1 MRSTHDFHGCV
12 MIESCKEEVSI
23 ITDDRSNQG
32 IGRKASI
39 LSIALSAAI
48 CATAMADVAPEPVR
62 GPPPPPQPAKV
73 IKAGYK
79 VTEIAK
85 GLDHPWSMAF
95 LPDGSMLVTERV
107 GRLRLIRGGSL
118 QSEPIAGVPAVHTGS
133 QAGLFDIVLHPKFAE
148 NNIVYLTYAAGT
160 TAANGT
166 QVARA
171 RFDGSALQDLQVIFK
186 AMPLKDTDNHYGG
199 RLAFLAD
206 GTFALTIGEG
216 FEYREKAQDLTSDLG
231 KIVRLNED
239 GTVPQDNPFVGRTSV
254 RPEIYTWGHR
264 NEQGLAFDTQ
274 SGRLYETEHGPRGG
288 DELNIIVPHRNYG
301 WPVITYGMDYSGA
314 YVSPYTQRPG
324 LEQPVIYWTPSIA
337 PSGLAI
343 YRGDKFP
350 AWRGD
355 LFVGALAFKHLRRV
369 HLDERGNV
377 VDQEQLLNDRHW
389 RIRDVRAAPDGYLYV
404 CTDEDDGRVL
414 RLEPAGG

>member
-1 MRSTHDFHGCV
+1 MR
-12 MIESCKEEVSI
+12 IVS
-23 ITDDRSNQG
+23 
-32 IGRKASI
+32 SI
-39 LSIALSAAI
+39 LAVAA
-48 CATAMADVAPEPVR
+48 AGAMSTVAVAVAGSESMR
-62 GPPPPPQPAKV
+62 APPPPPQPAKV
-73 IKAGYK
+73 VKTGYK

-107 GRLRLIRGGSL
+107 GRLRLIKGGSL
-118 QSEPIAGVPAVHTGS
+118 MSQPIAGVPAVHTGS
-133 QAGLFDIVLHPKFAE
+133 QAGLFDIVLHPNFAQ

-160 TAANGT
+160 AAANGT

-171 RFDGSALQDLQVIFK
+171 RFDGVTLQDFHVIFK
-186 AMPLKDTDNHYGG
+186 AMPLKGGNNHYGG
-199 RLAFLAD
+199 RLAFLPD

-239 GTVPQDNPFVGRTSV
+239 GSTPKDNPFLGQATA

-264 NEQGLAFDTQ
+264 NPQGLIYDAQ

-288 DELNIIVPHRNYG
+288 DELNIIVAHKNYG

-314 YVSPYTQRPG
+314 YVSPYTQRAG

-337 PSGLAI
+337 PSGLAM
-343 YRGDKFP
+343 YHGDKFP
-350 AWRGD
+350 EWRGD

-369 HLDERGNV
+369 HLDSRGEV
-377 VDQEQLLNDRHW
+377 VDQEELLNDLHW
-389 RIRDVRAAPDGYLYV
+389 RIRDVRSAPDGYIYV
-404 CTDEDDGRVL
+404 CTDEADGRVL
-414 RLEPAGG
+414 RLEPAHLPAGA

>member
-1 MRSTHDFHGCV
+1 VASLIST
-12 MIESCKEEVSI
+12 
-23 ITDDRSNQG
+23 
-32 IGRKASI
+32 
-39 LSIALSAAI
+39 AAAAAPATVAA
-48 CATAMADVAPEPVR
+48 ATAAVEAEPVAVR
-62 GPPPPPQPAKV
+62 AAAPPPQPAAVVKSGYRV
-73 IKAGYK
+73 I
-79 VTEIAK
+79 EIAK

-95 LPDGSMLVTERV
+95 LPDGSMLVTERE
-107 GRLRLIRGGSL
+107 GRLRVIKGGSL
-118 QSEPIAGVPAVHTGS
+118 QAQPIAGVPAVHTGS
-133 QAGLFDIVLHPKFAE
+133 QAGLFDIVLHPNFAQ
-148 NNIVYLTYAAGT
+148 NQIVYLTYAAGT
-160 TAANGT
+160 AAANGT

-171 RFDGSALQDLQVIFK
+171 RFDGSTLQDLQVIFK

-199 RLAFLAD
+199 RMAFLPD

-239 GTVPQDNPFVGRTSV
+239 GSVPQDNPFVGHAGV

-264 NEQGLAFDTQ
+264 NEQGLIFDAP
-274 SGRLYETEHGPRGG
+274 SGLLYETEHGPRGG
-288 DELNIIVPHRNYG
+288 DELNIIVARKNYG

-314 YVSPYTQRPG
+314 YVSPYTQRAG

-337 PSGLAI
+337 PSGLAM
-343 YRGDKFP
+343 YRGEKFP
-350 AWRGD
+350 AWKGD

-377 VDQEQLLNDRHW
+377 VNQEELLNDLHW

-404 CTDEDDGRVL
+404 CTDETDGRVL
-414 RLEPAGG
+414 RIEPAI

>member
-1 MRSTHDFHGCV
+1 MRSIQDFHGCV
-12 MIESCKEEVSI
+12 MSASQKERASI
-23 ITDDRSNQG
+23 ITDHRSRQA
-32 IGRKASI
+32 IGAKALI
-39 LSIALSAAI
+39 LSAALAVAVGATASAEVAPDALSA
-48 CATAMADVAPEPVR
+48 
-62 GPPPPPQPAKV
+62 PPPPPQPAKE

-107 GRLRLIRGGSL
+107 GRLRLIKGGSL
-118 QSEPIAGVPAVHTGS
+118 QHDPIRGVPAVHTGS
-133 QAGLFDIVLHPKFAE
+133 QAGLFDVVLHPKFAE
-148 NNIVYLTYAAGT
+148 NSIVYLTYAAGT
-160 TAANGT
+160 AAANGT
-166 QVARA
+166 RVARA

-199 RLAFLAD
+199 RMAFLAD

-239 GTVPQDNPFVGRTSV
+239 GSVPQDNPFIGRASV

-264 NEQGLAFDTQ
+264 NEQGLTFDSQ

-337 PSGLAI
+337 PSGLAM
-343 YRGDKFP
+343 YHGDKFP
-350 AWRGD
+350 AWQGD

-377 VDQEQLLNDRHW
+377 VEQEQLLNDLHW

-414 RLEPAGG
+414 RVEPTGG

>member
-1 MRSTHDFHGCV
+1 MSSSHTRIASSILTAAV
-12 MIESCKEEVSI
+12 AAMSCAAASAEA
-23 ITDDRSNQG
+23 DLG
-32 IGRKASI
+32 IGRA
-39 LSIALSAAI
+39 
-48 CATAMADVAPEPVR
+48 
-62 GPPPPPQPAKV
+62 PPPPPQPAKV
-73 IKAGYK
+73 VKTGYK

-95 LPDGSMLVTERV
+95 LPDGSMLVTERQ
-107 GRLRLIRGGSL
+107 GRLRLIKGGLL
-118 QSEPIAGVPAVHTGS
+118 QPQPIGGVPAVHTGS
-133 QAGLFDIVLHPKFAE
+133 QAGLFDIVLHPNFAQ

-160 TAANGT
+160 AAANGT

-171 RFDGSALQDLQVIFK
+171 RFDGSMLQDLHVIFK
-186 AMPLKDTDNHYGG
+186 AAPLKDTDNHYGG
-199 RLAFLAD
+199 RMAFLPD

-239 GTVPQDNPFVGRTSV
+239 GSVPQDNPFIGQADV

-264 NEQGLAFDTQ
+264 NEQGLIFDAQ
-274 SGRLYETEHGPRGG
+274 SGLLYETEHGPRGG
-288 DELNIIVPHRNYG
+288 DELNIIVAHKNYG

-337 PSGLAI
+337 PSGLAM
-343 YRGDKFP
+343 YRGEKFP
-350 AWRGD
+350 AWKGD
-355 LFVGALAFKHLRRV
+355 LFVGALAFRHLRRV
-369 HLDERGNV
+369 HLDEAGNV
-377 VDQEQLLNDRHW
+377 VSQEELLNDLRW

-404 CTDEDDGRVL
+404 CTDEADGRVL
-414 RLEPAGG
+414 RLEPAD

>member
-1 MRSTHDFHGCV
+1 MSDDF
-12 MIESCKEEVSI
+12 ILA
-23 ITDDRSNQG
+23 DDCSLQETCTRIAS
-32 IGRKASI
+32 SI
-39 LSIALSAAI
+39 LAAAVAAAMCTAAL
-48 CATAMADVAPEPVR
+48 ADAAPER
-62 GPPPPPQPAKV
+62 ARPPPPPPLAARVVKT
-73 IKAGYK
+73 GYK

-107 GRLRLIRGGSL
+107 GRLRRITGGSL
-118 QSEPIAGVPAVHTGS
+118 LPQPIAGVPAVHTGS
-133 QAGLFDIVLHPKFAE
+133 QAGLFDIVLHPNFSK

-160 TAANGT
+160 KAANGT

-171 RFDGSALQDLQVIFK
+171 RFDGTALRDLQVIFR

-199 RLAFLAD
+199 RMAFLPD

-216 FEYREKAQDLTSDLG
+216 FEYREQAQDLTSDLG

-239 GTVPQDNPFVGRTSV
+239 GSVPQDNPFVGQPSV

-264 NEQGLAFDTQ
+264 NPQGLIFDAQ

-288 DELNIIVPHRNYG
+288 DELNIIVAHKNYG

-337 PSGLAI
+337 PSGLAM

-369 HLDERGNV
+369 HLDALGNV
-377 VDQEQLLNDRHW
+377 VDQEQFLNDLRW

-404 CTDEDDGRVL
+404 CTDEADGRVL
-414 RLEPAGG
+414 RLEPVN

>member
-1 MRSTHDFHGCV
+1 VFILTDVRSVQEFCT
-12 MIESCKEEVSI
+12 
-23 ITDDRSNQG
+23 R
-32 IGRKASI
+32 ASI
-39 LSIALSAAI
+39 LIAVAAAI
-48 CATAMADVAPEPVR
+48 CAGAVADVAPEPVR
-62 GPPPPPQPAKV
+62 GLPPPPQPAKLV
-73 IKAGYK
+73 QTGYK
-79 VTEIAK
+79 VTEIAR

-95 LPDGSMLVTERV
+95 LPDGSILVTERV
-107 GRLRLIRGGSL
+107 GRLRLIKGGTL
-118 QSEPIAGVPAVHTGS
+118 LPEPIGGVPTVHTGS
-133 QAGLFDIVLHPKFAE
+133 QAGLFDIVLHPNFAQ
-148 NNIVYLTYAAGT
+148 NQIVYLTYASGT
-160 TAANGT
+160 KAANDT

-171 RFDGSALQDLQVIFK
+171 RFDGRVLQDLRVIFK

-199 RLAFLAD
+199 RLVFLPD

-216 FEYREKAQDLTSDLG
+216 FEYREQAQDLTSDLG

-239 GTVPQDNPFVGRTSV
+239 GTVPRDNPFVGRASV

-264 NEQGLAFDTQ
+264 NEQGLIFDAQ

-288 DELNIIVPHRNYG
+288 DELNIIVAGRNYG

-343 YRGDKFP
+343 YRGDQFP

-355 LFVGALAFKHLRRV
+355 LFVGALAFKHLRRI

-377 VDQEQLLNDRHW
+377 VYQEQLLNDLHW
-389 RIRDVRAAPDGYLYV
+389 RIRDVRVAPDGYLYV
-404 CTDEDDGRVL
+404 CTDETDGRVL
-414 RLEPAGG
+414 KLEPAN

>member
-1 MRSTHDFHGCV
+1 MLILAEERCFLRSR
-12 MIESCKEEVSI
+12 ELA
-23 ITDDRSNQG
+23 R
-32 IGRKASI
+32 AI
-39 LSIALSAAI
+39 LAAAVAVAI
-48 CATAMADVAPEPVR
+48 CAAAMADAAAPPMR
-62 GPPPPPQPAKV
+62 TPPEPQPATV
-73 IKAGYK
+73 VTTGYK

-95 LPDGSMLVTERV
+95 LPDATMLVTERV
-107 GRLRLIRGGSL
+107 GRLRLIKGGAL
-118 QSEPIAGVPAVHTGS
+118 LAQPIAGVPAVHTGS
-133 QAGLFDIVLHPKFAE
+133 QAGLFDIVLHPNFAQ
-148 NNIVYLTYAAGT
+148 NHLVYLTYAAGT
-160 TAANGT
+160 KVANGT
-166 QVARA
+166 RVARA
-171 RFDGSALQDLQVIFK
+171 RFDGIALRDLHVIFT

-199 RLAFLAD
+199 RMAFLPD

-216 FEYREKAQDLTSDLG
+216 FEYREKAQDLASDLG

-239 GTVPQDNPFVGRTSV
+239 GSVPRDNPFVGQASI

-264 NEQGLAFDTQ
+264 NSQGLLFDAP

-288 DELNIIVPHRNYG
+288 DELNIIVAGRNYG

-314 YVSPYTQRPG
+314 YVSPYSQRQG

-337 PSGLAI
+337 PSGLAM

-350 AWRGD
+350 AWKGD
-355 LFVGALAFKHLRRV
+355 LFVGSLAFKHLRRV
-369 HLDERGNV
+369 HLDERGDV
-377 VDQEQLLNDRHW
+377 AVQEQFLNDLHW

-414 RLEPAGG
+414 RLEPPN

>member
-1 MRSTHDFHGCV
+1 MF
-12 MIESCKEEVSI
+12 IL
-23 ITDDRSNQG
+23 TDDGSAEG
-32 IGRKASI
+32 IRRRVLI
-39 LSIALSAAI
+39 LLLAMAAAMATTAL
-48 CATAMADVAPEPVR
+48 ADVAPEPVR
-62 GPPPPPQPAKV
+62 GLPPPPQPARVVKT
-73 IKAGYK
+73 GYK

-107 GRLRLIRGGSL
+107 GRLRLIAAGALLSA
-118 QSEPIAGVPAVHTGS
+118 PIGGVPAVHTGS
-133 QAGLFDIVLHPKFAE
+133 QAGLFDIVLHPNFAQ
-148 NNIVYLTYAAGT
+148 NQTVYLTYAAGT
-160 TAANGT
+160 KAANGT

-171 RFDGSALQDLQVIFK
+171 RFDGRMLQDLQVIFK

-199 RLAFLAD
+199 RMAFLPD

-216 FEYREKAQDLTSDLG
+216 FEYREKAQDLASDLG

-239 GTVPQDNPFVGRTSV
+239 GSVPPDNPFVARASV

-264 NEQGLAFDTQ
+264 NAQGLIFDAQ

-288 DELNIIVPHRNYG
+288 DELNIIVAGRNYG

-350 AWRGD
+350 AWQGD
-355 LFVGALAFKHLRRV
+355 LFVGALAFRHLRRV
-369 HLDERGNV
+369 HLDGRGEV
-377 VDQEQLLNDRHW
+377 VDQEQLLNDLNW
-389 RIRDVRAAPDGYLYV
+389 RIRDVRSAPDGYLYV
-404 CTDEDDGRVL
+404 CTDEADGRVL
-414 RLEPAGG
+414 RLEPAS

>member
-1 MRSTHDFHGCV
+1 
-12 MIESCKEEVSI
+12 VSI
-23 ITDDRSNQG
+23 LVDDRYLREIRS
-32 IGRKASI
+32 RVAVAI
-39 LSIALSAAI
+39 LAATVA
-48 CATAMADVAPEPVR
+48 ATMSTSAMAVPPETARAV
-62 GPPPPPQPAKV
+62 PPPPQPAEVVKS
-73 IKAGYK
+73 GYK
-79 VTEIAK
+79 ITEIAR

-95 LPDGSMLVTERV
+95 LPDGSMLVTERP
-107 GRLRLIRGGSL
+107 GRLRLIKDGAL
-118 QSEPIAGVPAVHTGS
+118 LPKPIAGVPAVHTGS
-133 QAGLFDIVLHPKFAE
+133 QAGLFDIVLHPNFAQ
-148 NNIVYLTYAAGT
+148 NNLVYLTYAAGT
-160 TAANGT
+160 AAANDT

-171 RFDGSALQDLQVIFK
+171 RFDGSALQDVQVIFK

-199 RLAFLAD
+199 RMAFLPD

-216 FEYREKAQDLTSDLG
+216 FEYREQAQNLTSDLG
-231 KIVRLNED
+231 KIVRLKDD
-239 GTVPQDNPFVGRTSV
+239 GSVPPDNPFIGQASV

-264 NEQGLAFDTQ
+264 NEQGLIYDAP

-288 DELNIIVPHRNYG
+288 DELNIIEPHKNYG

-337 PSGLAI
+337 PSGLAM

-350 AWRGD
+350 AWKGD

-369 HLDERGNV
+369 HLDEHGEV
-377 VDQEQLLNDRHW
+377 VLQEQLLNDLHW

-404 CTDEDDGRVL
+404 CTDEPDGRVL
-414 RLEPAGG
+414 RLEPAS

>member
-1 MRSTHDFHGCV
+1 MRVAS
-12 MIESCKEEVSI
+12 
-23 ITDDRSNQG
+23 
-32 IGRKASI
+32 SI
-39 LSIALSAAI
+39 LAAAVAAMI
-48 CATAMADVAPEPVR
+48 SATAMAEADLEAVR
-62 GPPPPPQPAKV
+62 AAPPPPQPAKAV
-73 IKAGYK
+73 KTGYK

-95 LPDGSMLVTERV
+95 LPDGSMLVTERQ
-107 GRLRLIRGGSL
+107 GRLRLIKGGVL
-118 QSEPIAGVPAVHTGS
+118 QPQPIGGVPAVHTGS
-133 QAGLFDIVLHPKFAE
+133 QAGLFDIVLHPNFAQ

-160 TAANGT
+160 AAANGT

-171 RFDGSALQDLQVIFK
+171 RFDGSMLQELHVIFK
-186 AMPLKDTDNHYGG
+186 AAPLKDTDNHYGG
-199 RLAFLAD
+199 RMAFLAD

-216 FEYREKAQDLTSDLG
+216 FEYREKAQDLSSDLG

-239 GTVPQDNPFVGRTSV
+239 GSVPQDNPFIGQSGV

-264 NEQGLAFDTQ
+264 NEQGLIFDAQ
-274 SGRLYETEHGPRGG
+274 SGLLYETEHGPRGG
-288 DELNIIVPHRNYG
+288 DELNIIVAHKNYG

-337 PSGLAI
+337 PSGLAM
-343 YRGDKFP
+343 YRGEKFP
-350 AWRGD
+350 DWKGD

-377 VDQEQLLNDRHW
+377 VNQEELLNDLHW

-404 CTDEDDGRVL
+404 CTDEPDGRVL
-414 RLEPAGG
+414 RLEPAD

>member
-1 MRSTHDFHGCV
+1 MR
-12 MIESCKEEVSI
+12 
-23 ITDDRSNQG
+23 
-32 IGRKASI
+32 ASI
-39 LSIALSAAI
+39 PIAAIAAAI
-48 CATAMADVAPEPVR
+48 CATAMAEAPEPVR
-62 GPPPPPQPAKV
+62 GLPPPPQPAKV
-73 IKAGYK
+73 IRTGYK

-95 LPDGSMLVTERV
+95 LPDGSILVTERV
-107 GRLRLIRGGSL
+107 GRLRVIKNGSL
-118 QSEPIAGVPAVHTGS
+118 QAEPVGGVPEVHTGS
-133 QAGLFDIVLHPKFAE
+133 QAGLFDIVLHPNFAQ

-171 RFDGSALQDLQVIFK
+171 HFDGSKLQDLHVIFK

-199 RLAFLAD
+199 RMAFLPD

-239 GTVPQDNPFVGRTSV
+239 GSVPQDNPLVGRPSV

-264 NEQGLAFDTQ
+264 NEQGLIFDVP

-288 DELNIIVPHRNYG
+288 DELNIIVAGRNYG

-324 LEQPVIYWTPSIA
+324 LEQPVINWTPSIA
-337 PSGLAI
+337 PSGLAM

-355 LFVGALAFKHLRRV
+355 LFVGALVLKHLRRV
-369 HLDERGNV
+369 HLDEHGEV
-377 VDQEQLLNDRHW
+377 VNQEQLLNDLNW
-389 RIRDVRAAPDGYLYV
+389 RIRDVRAPADGYLYV
-404 CTDEDDGRVL
+404 CTDETDGHVL
-414 RLEPAGG
+414 RLEPSSG

>member
-1 MRSTHDFHGCV
+1 M
-12 MIESCKEEVSI
+12 SI
-23 ITDDRSNQG
+23 LTDDRCFQV
-32 IGRKASI
+32 IRTRVAASI
-39 LSIALSAAI
+39 LALVAAPAI
-48 CATAMADVAPEPVR
+48 FTAAMAGVTTEPAR
-62 GPPPPPQPAKV
+62 APPPPPRPAKV
-73 IKAGYK
+73 VKSGYN

-95 LPDGSMLVTERV
+95 LPDGSILVTERV
-107 GRLRLIRGGSL
+107 GRLRLIKGGSL
-118 QSEPIAGVPAVHTGS
+118 TLQPIAGVPAVHTGG
-133 QAGLFDIVLHPKFAE
+133 QAGLFDIVLHPNFEK

-171 RFDGSALQDLQVIFK
+171 RYDGGALRDLQVIFK

-199 RLAFLAD
+199 RMAFLPD

-216 FEYREKAQDLTSDLG
+216 FEYREKAQDLASDLG

-239 GTVPQDNPFVGRTSV
+239 GSVPQDNPFVGQASV
-254 RPEIYTWGHR
+254 RPEIFTWGHR
-264 NEQGLAFDTQ
+264 NPQGLIFDSP

-288 DELNIIVPHRNYG
+288 DELNIIVAHRNYG

-314 YVSPYTQRPG
+314 YVSPYTQRQG

-337 PSGLAI
+337 PSGLAM
-343 YRGDKFP
+343 YRGDRFA
-350 AWRGD
+350 AWKGD

-377 VDQEQLLNDRHW
+377 VDQEELLNDLHW

-404 CTDEDDGRVL
+404 CTDEADGRVL
-414 RLEPAGG
+414 RLEPAN

>member
-1 MRSTHDFHGCV
+1 MILAAV
-12 MIESCKEEVSI
+12 MAGFCSP
-23 ITDDRSNQG
+23 
-32 IGRKASI
+32 
-39 LSIALSAAI
+39 
-48 CATAMADVAPEPVR
+48 AMADAALEPVS
-62 GPPPPPQPAKV
+62 PLAPPPQAAKV
-73 IKAGYK
+73 VKSGYK
-79 VTEIAK
+79 VVEIAK

-107 GRLRLIRGGSL
+107 GRLRLIKGGSL
-118 QSEPIAGVPAVHTGS
+118 LAQPVAGVPAVHTGS
-133 QAGLFDIVLHPKFAE
+133 QAGLFDIVLHPNFDR

-160 TAANGT
+160 KAANGT

-171 RFDGSALQDLQVIFK
+171 RFDGAALQDLQVIFK

-199 RLAFLAD
+199 RMAFLSD

-216 FEYREKAQDLTSDLG
+216 FEYREKAQDLSTDLG
-231 KIVRLNED
+231 KIVRLNDD
-239 GTVPQDNPFVGRTSV
+239 GSVPQDNPFVGQSSV

-264 NEQGLAFDTQ
+264 NPQGLIFDAQ

-288 DELNIIVPHRNYG
+288 DELNIIVAHRNYG

-337 PSGLAI
+337 PSGLAM

-369 HLDERGNV
+369 HLDEHGNV
-377 VDQEQLLNDRHW
+377 VDQEELLNDLHW

-404 CTDEDDGRVL
+404 CTDETDGRVL
-414 RLEPAGG
+414 RLEPAP

>member
-1 MRSTHDFHGCV
+1 M
-12 MIESCKEEVSI
+12 SI
-23 ITDDRSNQG
+23 ISRSNQG
-32 IGRKASI
+32 IGTFVSI
-39 LSIALSAAI
+39 LIVAVAATI
-48 CATAMADVAPEPVR
+48 CARAADVAPAPVR
-62 GPPPPPQPAKV
+62 GLPPPPQPAKV
-73 IKAGYK
+73 IKTGYK

-85 GLDHPWSMAF
+85 GLEHPWSMAF

-107 GRLRLIRGGSL
+107 GRLRLIKGGQL
-118 QSEPIAGVPAVHTGS
+118 QSQPIGGVPAVHTGS
-133 QAGLFDIVLHPKFAE
+133 QAGLFDIVLHPNFAH
-148 NNIVYLTYAAGT
+148 NNLVYLTYAAGT
-160 TAANGT
+160 QAANGT

-171 RFDGSALQDLQVIFK
+171 RFDGSTLQDLQVIFK

-199 RLAFLAD
+199 RMAFLPD

-239 GTVPQDNPFVGRTSV
+239 GSVPRDNPFVGQTSV

-264 NEQGLAFDTQ
+264 NEQGLIFDDQ

-288 DELNIIVPHRNYG
+288 DELNIIVARRNYG

-324 LEQPVIYWTPSIA
+324 LEQPMIYWTPSIA
-337 PSGLAI
+337 PSGLAM

-355 LFVGALAFKHLRRV
+355 LFVGALAFRHLRRV
-369 HLDERGNV
+369 HLDEHGNV
-377 VDQEQLLNDRHW
+377 VDQEQLLNDLNW

-414 RLEPAGG
+414 RLEPAS

>member
-1 MRSTHDFHGCV
+1 M
-12 MIESCKEEVSI
+12 EETFI
-23 ITDDRSNQG
+23 LADDRSLLG
-32 IGRKASI
+32 TRTRRAWSFAA
-39 LSIALSAAI
+39 ALVAATMCAAAI
-48 CATAMADVAPEPVR
+48 ADVAIEPMR
-62 GPPPPPQPAKV
+62 GPPPPPQPAEVVKT
-73 IKAGYK
+73 GYK
-79 VTEIAK
+79 ITEIAK
-85 GLDHPWSMAF
+85 GLDHPWSMTF

-107 GRLRLIRGGSL
+107 GRLRLIKGGSL
-118 QSEPIAGVPAVHTGS
+118 LAQPIVGVPAVHTGS
-133 QAGLFDIVLHPKFAE
+133 QAGLFDIVLHPNFAQ
-148 NNIVYLTYAAGT
+148 NHTVYLTYAAGT
-160 TAANGT
+160 KAANGT

-199 RLAFLAD
+199 RMAFLPD
-206 GTFALTIGEG
+206 GTFVLTIGEG

-239 GTVPQDNPFVGRTSV
+239 GSVPRDNPFVGRASI
-254 RPEIYTWGHR
+254 RPEIYSWGHR
-264 NEQGLAFDTQ
+264 NPQGLIFDAA
-274 SGRLYETEHGPRGG
+274 SGRIYETEHGPRGG
-288 DELNIIVPHRNYG
+288 DELNIIVAGRNYG

-337 PSGLAI
+337 PSGLAM

-350 AWRGD
+350 AWNGD

-369 HLDERGNV
+369 HLDEHGDV
-377 VDQEQLLNDRHW
+377 VGQEQLLNDLNW

-404 CTDEDDGRVL
+404 CTDEEDGRVL
-414 RLEPAGG
+414 RLEPAI

>member
-1 MRSTHDFHGCV
+1 MG
-12 MIESCKEEVSI
+12 ESRKEEVSM
-23 ITDDRSNQG
+23 ITDHRSHQW
-32 IGRKASI
+32 IGVCLSVLI
-39 LSIALSAAI
+39 LATAAAI
-48 CATAMADVAPEPVR
+48 YARAKAEGVSEPPR
-62 GPPPPPQPAKV
+62 ALPPPPQAAKV
-73 IKAGYK
+73 IKTGYK
-79 VTEIAK
+79 VVEIAK

-95 LPDGSMLVTERV
+95 LPNGSMLVTERV
-107 GRLRLIRGGSL
+107 GRLRLIQGGSL
-118 QSEPIAGVPAVHTGS
+118 EPKPIAGVPPVHTGG
-133 QAGLFDIVLHPKFAE
+133 QAGLFDIVLHPHFAE
-148 NNIVYLTYAAGT
+148 NSLVYLTYAAGT
-160 TAANGT
+160 KAANGT

-186 AMPLKDTDNHYGG
+186 ASPLKDTDAHYGA
-199 RLAFLAD
+199 RMAFLPD

-231 KIVRLNED
+231 KIVRLNDD
-239 GTVPQDNPFVGRTSV
+239 GSVPQDNPYVAQASV

-264 NEQGLAFDTQ
+264 NEQGLAFDSE

-288 DELNIIVPHRNYG
+288 DELNIIVARRNYG

-337 PSGLAI
+337 PSGLAM

-355 LFVGALAFKHLRRV
+355 LFVGALAFKHLRRI

-377 VDQEQLLNDRHW
+377 IDQEQLLNDLNS
-389 RIRDVRAAPDGYLYV
+389 RIRDVRSAPDGYLYV
-404 CTDEDDGRVL
+404 CTDETDGRVL
-414 RLEPAGG
+414 RLEPSN